1 MTTTLADVPTFD
13 FTLAGQWW
21 SLPSEVAA
29 APTLARAFL
38 KAALHVADST
48 GSATGEQEL
57 DPAGGA
63 VLRRSYRTEFDTD
76 VVEGVDTNRGEE
88 RAIMYPFR
96 THYWMTSPVPGRFA
110 LFSFSSQFV
119 DLETELVDLFDAIV
133 SIVRWR
139 PFPST
144 NGEPQ

>member
-21 SLPSEVAA
+21 SLP
-29 APTLARAFL
+29 
-38 KAALHVADST
+38 ALHVADST
-48 GSATGEQEL
+48 GSATDEQEL

-63 VLRRSYRTEFDTD
+63 VLRRSYRTEFDPD
-76 VVEGVDTNRGEE
+76 AVESVDTNRGEE
-88 RAIMYPFR
+88 RPIIS
-96 THYWMTSPVPGRFA
+96 T
-110 LFSFSSQFV
+110 
-119 DLETELVDLFDAIV
+119 
-133 SIVRWR
+133 VRWR